1 MYRYS
6 LCLSA
11 TNINVTQQ
19 FSGISHFALSLCIM
33 ALPCVVQYQRGI
45 KYPFAAAGGLANK
58 TPLLRNVA
66 LFSPAFAFRPQA
78 VAAFADEKRRCFS
91 ASPFCLRR
99 VRDSNPRTREGQR
112 FSRPPRSTTLPTLR
126 GKNTTFFRSPHT
138 PPKNFYPRLLFNILS
153 YICKENNT
161 FLFIS

>member
-1 MYRYS
+1 MGQPHALVLQGYGTQPDGIQQNKTFNSS
-6 LCLSA
+6 LL
-11 TNINVTQQ
+11 TN
-19 FSGISHFALSLCIM
+19 
-33 ALPCVVQYQRGI
+33 RGI
-45 KYPFAAAGGLANK
+45 ADPFAAAGVLANK

-91 ASPFCLRR
+91 ASPLCLRR

-138 PPKNFYPRLLFNILS
+138 PPKNFYSRLLFNILS
-153 YICKENNT
+153 YLCKENNT
-161 FLFIS
+161 FLFIL